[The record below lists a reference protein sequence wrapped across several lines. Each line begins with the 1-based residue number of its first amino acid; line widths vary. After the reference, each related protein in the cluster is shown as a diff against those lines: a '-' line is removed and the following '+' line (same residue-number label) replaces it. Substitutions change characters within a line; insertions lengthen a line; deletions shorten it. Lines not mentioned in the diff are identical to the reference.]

1 MIEAKDRAMQ
11 FKTELKALI
20 TKLSNENNDRS
31 VAMNDGGCS
40 EYAHTVLVH
49 KYNNTLEIIKQLE
62 ELLK

>member
-1 MIEAKDRAMQ
+1 MEQKI
-11 FKTELKALI
+11 KALI

-31 VAMNDGGCS
+31 IAMNDDGCS

-49 KYNNTLEIIKQLE
+49 KYNNTIEIIKQLE